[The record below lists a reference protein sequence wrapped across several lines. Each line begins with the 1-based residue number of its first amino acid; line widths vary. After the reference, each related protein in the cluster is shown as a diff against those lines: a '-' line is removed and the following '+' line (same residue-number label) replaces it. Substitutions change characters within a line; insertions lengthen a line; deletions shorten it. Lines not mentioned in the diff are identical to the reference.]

1 MVMTTELEA
10 ELNEVLRGY
19 YCTRYDDLF
28 MSKVDRITY
37 AWKANHDEVPKLI
50 SDN

>member
-10 ELNEVLRGY
+10 ELNEVLRSY
-19 YCTRYDDLF
+19 YCSNYDDLF
-28 MSKVDRITY
+28 MSKVDRITNG
-37 AWKANHDEVPKLI
+37 WKANHDEVPKLI